1 MFAGKS
7 QQVGFRDEA
16 LRAGSLKTHPLVQ
29 QDLMFSSE

>member
-7 QQVGFRDEA
+7 QQVGFHDEA
-16 LRAGSLKTHPLVQ
+16 PRGSLKTHPLVQ